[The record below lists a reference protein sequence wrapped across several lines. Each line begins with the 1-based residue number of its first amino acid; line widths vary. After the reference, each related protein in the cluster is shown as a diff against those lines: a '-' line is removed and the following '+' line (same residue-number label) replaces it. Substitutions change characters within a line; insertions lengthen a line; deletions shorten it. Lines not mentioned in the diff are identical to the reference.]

1 MKNINDMELP
11 ELYRRKKCLICGKI
25 PYLLKEQTD
34 LITGMNETNEEQLG
48 LITEITSSETGG
60 LEENEARIYCN
71 KYFSYDWS
79 GESIEE
85 VNEETINFMY
95 EQKPEPLQEEQYA
108 IMELITKI
116 ETMQS
121 RKRNL
126 FRQFNG
132 IKKRQSNMINIL
144 SNIQNAILNK
154 LDQNQIQSD
163 EANAENEA
171 SSTKLT

>member
-1 MKNINDMELP
+1 MKKINDMELP
-11 ELYRRKKCLICGKI
+11 ELYRRKKFLICGKI
-25 PYLLKEQTD
+25 PYLLKEETD
-34 LITGMNETNEEQLG
+34 LIAAMNETNEEQLR
-48 LITEITSSETGG
+48 LITELTISETGG
-60 LEENEARIYCN
+60 LNEKEASIYCN

-95 EQKPEPLQEEQYA
+95 EQQPEPLQEEQYA

-126 FRQFNG
+126 FHQFNG
-132 IKKRQSNMINIL
+132 IKKRQSNMISQL
-144 SNIQNAILNK
+144 SSIQNAILNK
-154 LDQNQIQSD
+154 LDENQILSD
-163 EANAENEA
+163 EENEENEA
-171 SSTKLT
+171 SLTTLT